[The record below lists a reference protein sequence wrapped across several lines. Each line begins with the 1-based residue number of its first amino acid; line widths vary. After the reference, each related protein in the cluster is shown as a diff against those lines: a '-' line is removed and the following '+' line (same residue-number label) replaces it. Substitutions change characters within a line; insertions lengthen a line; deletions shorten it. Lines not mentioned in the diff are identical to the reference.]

1 MIRVVSAGPREVT
14 ADAILRSVSSD
25 SQPDTPFSR
34 QVEIAL
40 GPEVSERIQAMG
52 DLPLGA
58 AVITPG
64 GGLGVNFTIHVVL
77 QGREQAPAPDVLRL
91 ALRNGL
97 RRADEWGIETL
108 ALPTLG
114 TGAGKMDAQDSAA
127 ILLPIIRE
135 FLLKAESLREVSIL
149 AGSSYEAEVF
159 SGLIDS
165 MDCGFPSGVPEL
177 PTP

>member
-1 MIRVVSAGPREVT
+1 MIRVVSAGPREAKV
-14 ADAILRSVSSD
+14 DAILRSVSSD
-25 SQPDTPFSR
+25 CEPDTPFSR

-40 GPEVSERIQAMG
+40 GPEVSGRIQAMG

-77 QGREQAPAPDVLRL
+77 QSPEQAPAPDILRL

-97 RRADEWGIETL
+97 RRAEEWGIETL
-108 ALPTLG
+108 ALPPLG

-127 ILLPIIRE
+127 VMLPIIRE
-135 FLLKAESLREVSIL
+135 FLLTAESLREVSIL
-149 AGSSYEAEVF
+149 AGSPYETDVF

-165 MDCGFPSGVPEL
+165 MDRVFPPETPEL
-177 PTP
+177 PAP